1 MCYIAWQ
8 SYVKWESVMTLMS
21 LAYVT
26 RVMVFA
32 QKSQIQVYSQPL
44 KKFTSTVLQGE
55 VSFVF
60 SGDMEL
66 SILL

>member
-1 MCYIAWQ
+1 MAVICQ
-8 SYVKWESVMTLMS
+8 VEVCDDSHVSRLCNKGDG
-21 LAYVT
+21 
-26 RVMVFA
+26 FA